1 MAAEICVGGVK
12 YQLAGTSEDG
22 NIYVIQQQHTPE
34 PETQQSTVQTNSG
47 EVSLR
52 NKQSIS

>member
-22 NIYVIQQQHTPE
+22 NIYVIQHQQTPE
-34 PETQQSTVQTNSG
+34 PETQQTTLQTNSG
-47 EVSLR
+47 EVSSWLR
-52 NKQSIS
+52 NKQ

>member
-22 NIYVIQQQHTPE
+22 NIYVIQHQQTPE
-34 PETQQSTVQTNSG
+34 PETHQQQTTLQTNSG
-47 EVSLR
+47 EVRS
-52 NKQSIS
+52 

>member
-22 NIYVIQQQHTPE
+22 NIYVIQQQHTE
-34 PETQQSTVQTNSG
+34 TQPETQQSTVQTNSG
-47 EVSLR
+47 EVR
-52 NKQSIS
+52 NKH

>member
-22 NIYVIQQQHTPE
+22 NIYVIQHQPPQQTPE
-34 PETQQSTVQTNSG
+34 PETTQQTTVQTSGG
-47 EVSLR
+47 EVS
-52 NKQSIS
+52 S